1 MATILIQSVDH
12 KTSNYAGSGGHDH
25 YVPINL
31 GETLDFRNTE
41 FLKRGAFPVGF
52 DGKLVK
58 ATTAKPIAGFL
69 DPQVIGALNGI
80 TGDFPVTGDQVGL
93 MSGFVARVDVA
104 KTAGTPVYIDDNGQF
119 SDTAGTASII
129 VGYYKNY
136 NPKRVRGAEFTS
148 KVVEFD
154 VRFAK

>member
-1 MATILIQSVDH
+1 MATILIQSIDH
-12 KTSNYAGSGGHDH
+12 KTNSYAGSGGHDH

-41 FLKRGAFPVGF
+41 FLKRGGFAVGF

-58 ATTAKPIAGFL
+58 ATALKPVAGFL
-69 DPQVIGALNGI
+69 DPQVIGSLNGI

-93 MSGFVARVDVA
+93 MSGFIARVDVA
-104 KTAGTPVYIDDNGQF
+104 KTAGTPVYLDNNGQF
-119 SDTAGTASII
+119 SDTAGTASIK

-154 VRFAK
+154 VRFA

>member
-12 KTSNYAGSGGHDH
+12 KTNNYAGSGGHDH

-31 GETLDFRNTE
+31 GETLDFRNIE

-80 TGDFPVTGDQVGL
+80 TGDFNILFKCVL
-93 MSGFVARVDVA
+93 MS
-104 KTAGTPVYIDDNGQF
+104 
-119 SDTAGTASII
+119 
-129 VGYYKNY
+129 
-136 NPKRVRGAEFTS
+136 
-148 KVVEFD
+148 
-154 VRFAK
+154 

>member
-1 MATILIQSVDH
+1 MATILIQKVDH
-12 KTSNYAGSGGHDH
+12 KTSTYAGSGGHDH

-41 FLKRGAFPVGF
+41 FLKRGGIPVGF

-58 ATTAKPIAGFL
+58 ATVAKPVAGFL

-80 TGDFPVTGDQVGL
+80 TGDFPVEGSQVGL
-93 MSGFVARVDVA
+93 MTGFVARVDTARV
-104 KTAGTPVYIDDNGQF
+104 AGTPVYINDNGQF
-119 SDTAGTASII
+119 SDVAGTASII

-136 NPKRVRGAEFTS
+136 DPKRVRGAEFTS

-154 VRFAK
+154 VRFA

>member
-12 KTSNYAGSGGHDH
+12 KTNSYAGSGGHDH

-41 FLKRGAFPVGF
+41 FLKRGGFAVGF

-58 ATTAKPIAGFL
+58 ATALKPVAGFL
-69 DPQVIGALNGI
+69 DPQVIGSLNGI

-93 MSGFVARVDVA
+93 MSGFIARVNTA
-104 KTAGTPVYIDDNGQF
+104 KTAGTPVYLDNNGQF

-136 NPKRVRGAEFTS
+136 DPKRVRGAEFTS
-148 KVVEFD
+148 KIVEFD

>member
-1 MATILIQSVDH
+1 MATILIQTVDH
-12 KTSNYAGSGGHDH
+12 KTSTYAGSGGHDH

-41 FLKRGAFPVGF
+41 FLKRGGIPVGF

-58 ATTAKPIAGFL
+58 ATVAKPVAGFL

-80 TGDFPVTGDQVGL
+80 TGDFPVKGSQVGL
-93 MSGFVARVDVA
+93 MTGFVARVNTAHV
-104 KTAGTPVYIDDNGQF
+104 AGTPVYIDDNGQF
-119 SDTAGTASII
+119 SDVAGTASII

-136 NPKRVRGAEFTS
+136 DPKRVRGAEFTS

-154 VRFAK
+154 VRFA